1 MKILIFLILGTLIG
15 TEWHMLGLFQSTSW
29 ARWLAFIGIF
39 QFQFQLRAWPFV
51 ASTRE
56 KLHLAEKNRPLKWTL
71 PRRSV
76 VRSKTLRMAAC
87 RFLSACHARWR
98 NQASLPTS
106 AGDASGGCGRAFG
119 ASAPADCCAVCCC
132 QRQRAGAIGDWCVAA
147 RGRASLAR
155 QSWMPCG
162 CSGRPRLGPASA
174 SS

>member
-1 MKILIFLILGTLIG
+1 MTRNPNRNRVAHVGPFPKHKLGQVVGFHWNFLISITSLAFRRQHEGKIAPRRKKSTI
-15 TEWHMLGLFQSTSW
+15 EMDPSTSV
-29 ARWLAFIGIF
+29 R
-39 QFQFQLRAWPFV
+39 
-51 ASTRE
+51 
-56 KLHLAEKNRPLKWTL
+56 RP
-71 PRRSV
+71 P
-76 VRSKTLRMAAC
+76 LRMAAC